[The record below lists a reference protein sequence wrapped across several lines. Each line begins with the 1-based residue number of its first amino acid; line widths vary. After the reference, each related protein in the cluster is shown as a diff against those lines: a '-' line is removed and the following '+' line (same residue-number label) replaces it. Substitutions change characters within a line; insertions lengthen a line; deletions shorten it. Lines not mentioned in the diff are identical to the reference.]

1 MNNPMINVKLNI
13 DKNAVANS
21 FSKAAHSYDQFAQ
34 LQRDIGNQLFR
45 QLNNKSYKKTLDLG
59 CGTGYFS
66 AKLLKQNKT
75 NDLICLD
82 LSKGMLDYL
91 KMQRSINAICIQGD
105 MDQLPFSE
113 NNFDI
118 VFSNLVL
125 QWSNDLQDS
134 LQQLR
139 QSLVI
144 GGELHF
150 STLLEGSLN
159 ELSTAWQCIDN
170 KPHINTFITRSDIE
184 QILAQIGFSEI
195 QIQTKT
201 ITLYYSNVTQLM
213 RSLKGI
219 GANHVNRQNSA
230 KLQGRS
236 MIHKLEQAYKV
247 LANQSGSLPL
257 SYQVCFIKAIK

>member
-1 MNNPMINVKLNI
+1 MNKPMINISVKLNI

-21 FSKAAHSYDQFAQ
+21 FSKAAHSYDHFAQ

-45 QLNNKSYKKTLDLG
+45 QLSNKSYGKTLDLG

-66 AKLLKQNKT
+66 AKLLKKNIT
-75 NDLICLD
+75 NELICLD

-91 KMQRSINAICIQGD
+91 KMERGLNVPCIQAD
-105 MDQLPFSE
+105 MDHLPFSE
-113 NNFDI
+113 NNFDNI
-118 VFSNLVL
+118 FSNLAL
-125 QWSNDLQDS
+125 QWSSDLHGN

-159 ELSTAWQCIDN
+159 ELSNAWKCIDN

-184 QILAQIGFSEI
+184 QILAQI
-195 QIQTKT
+195 
-201 ITLYYSNVTQLM
+201 
-213 RSLKGI
+213 
-219 GANHVNRQNSA
+219 NRQNSA

>member
-1 MNNPMINVKLNI
+1 MNNPIINVKLNI

-34 LQRDIGNQLFR
+34 LQRETGDQLFR
-45 QLNNKSYKKTLDLG
+45 QLNNKSYERILDLG

-66 AKLLKQNKT
+66 AKLLNENKT

-91 KMQRSINAICIQGD
+91 KTQHVLNASCIQAD

-113 NNFDI
+113 NNFDNI
-118 VFSNLVL
+118 FSNLVL
-125 QWSNDLQDS
+125 QWSSDLQNS

-170 KPHINTFITRSDIE
+170 KPHINTFNTLFDIE
-184 QILAQIGFSEI
+184 QILSQIGFSEI

-201 ITLYYSNVTQLM
+201 ITLYYPNVIQVM

-219 GANHVNRQNSA
+219 GANHVNRQNST

-236 MIHKLEQAYKV
+236 LIYKLEQGYKV
-247 LANQSGSLPL
+247 FANKSGLLPL
-257 SYQVCFIKAIK
+257 SYKVCFIKATK